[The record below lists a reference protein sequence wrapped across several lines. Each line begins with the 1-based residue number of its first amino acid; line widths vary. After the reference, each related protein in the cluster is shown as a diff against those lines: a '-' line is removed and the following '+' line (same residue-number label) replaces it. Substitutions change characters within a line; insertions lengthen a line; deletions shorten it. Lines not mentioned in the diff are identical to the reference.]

1 MVDGNLD
8 AEFVGQSLKLT
19 LPQPL
24 ARAVDAGDSAGFGY
38 TNVIA
43 CIMFEA

>member
-1 MVDGNLD
+1 MVDGDLD

-19 LPQPL
+19 LPQPH

-38 TNVIA
+38 ANVID
-43 CIMFEA
+43 CVMFEA